1 MDNEIEALQCFLL
14 GGKMAADYV
23 MSGLYILRH
32 LFFRGAFVYSSR
44 VSIEVMIGLRG
55 RDRSFA
61 SYCFFCS
68 VPSIASYR
76 ERPDKELFREIRSI
90 LWKLGSSI
98 PN

>member
-1 MDNEIEALQCFLL
+1 MDNEIVALQCFLRD
-14 GGKMAADYV
+14 GKMAADYV

-32 LFFRGAFVYSSR
+32 LFFRVAFVYRSP

-68 VPSIASYR
+68 VPSIASHR
-76 ERPDKELFREIRSI
+76 ERPDKELFREIGPIS
-90 LWKLGSSI
+90 WKLGSSL